1 MDSEQKLKFGVE
13 TSDEVLKANIRKGCI
28 KVRVEKVPFYVPFGE
43 IELFLKMALS
53 SKNNIEIYSSENSD
67 LHLI

>member
-28 KVRVEKVPFYVPFGE
+28 KVRVEKVPFYVP
-43 IELFLKMALS
+43 LYMHPQQSATM
-53 SKNNIEIYSSENSD
+53 
-67 LHLI
+67 